1 MGERKSRS
9 VRSWILLVIINVV
22 SLASLIWTF
31 RDARLA
37 ELGSDLAEMNWW
49 WVGLAMA
56 VDVCVYLWH
65 GWRWQTLLKP
75 VVRLKYWEPVR
86 SIYVGLF
93 ANEVLPLRV
102 GEVLR
107 CYLLARNPRLPLSVS
122 LTSILIERVFDGIWL
137 SLCIVLMLRL
147 TPFPH
152 SLRYLVDFGYGLG
165 ATVLVLGVMIGIAM
179 FLPHKTHEALRGT
192 RWEKQFRILMDD
204 MELMGHSRYLI
215 TSFLQ
220 SLPYLLLM
228 IVPVFA
234 AFRGYGFD
242 LSLQAAFAL
251 TIVLRLGTVV
261 PQAPG
266 NLGLFQFLVKES
278 LEKLFNVVPA
288 EAARFSLVLWGI
300 VTFPLLVGGAIS
312 LAVTESKLSEL
323 QQEARAEKDRS
334 SVQP

>member
-1 MGERKSRS
+1 LGERKPRSLRSR
-9 VRSWILLVIINVV
+9 ILLVVINAV
-22 SLASLIWTF
+22 SIASLIWTL

-37 ELGSDLAEMNWW
+37 ELGNDLTQMNWW

-75 VVRLKYWEPVR
+75 VLQLSYWGTVR

-93 ANEVLPLRV
+93 ANEILPFRV

-107 CYLLARNPRLPLSVS
+107 CYLLARNPQLPLSVS
-122 LTSILIERVFDGIWL
+122 LTSALIERIFDGIWL
-137 SLCIVLMLRL
+137 TLCIVLMLRM

-152 SLRYLVDFGYGLG
+152 DLRYLVDGGYALG
-165 ATVLVLGVMIGIAM
+165 GAVMVVGIFIAIAM

-192 RWEKQFRILMDD
+192 RWQKQFQVFMDD
-204 MELMGHSRYLI
+204 LELMGHSRSLI
-215 TSFLQ
+215 TSFFL

-228 IVPVFA
+228 IIPIFA
-234 AFRGYGFD
+234 SMRGYGFD
-242 LSLQAAFAL
+242 LSWGVAFVL
-251 TIVLRLGTVV
+251 MVVLRLGTIV

-266 NLGLFQFLVKES
+266 NLGLFQVLVKVS
-278 LEKLFNVVPA
+278 LEKIFNVVPE
-288 EAARFSLVLWGI
+288 EAARFSLILWAV
-300 VTFPLLVGGAIS
+300 VTLPLLVGGAIS

-323 QQEARAEKDRS
+323 HEEARGETSNRF
-334 SVQP
+334 